1 VVGVFAIVWRMEKL
15 KGVVS
20 LVSNSPGLATGY
32 GVQAGLLVE
41 KMKQHGLHV
50 AVLSNY
56 GTEGHIGKHRTK
68 YGDVPVYPK
77 GVKPYSD
84 DVINLW
90 HETHRE
96 EHLDLPHFI
105 LTLYDVWVYKDLET
119 DTPIVSWVPLDHITM
134 PPMVKTFLKRD
145 NVTPVAMAPHGVRQM
160 KAAGIDAPYA
170 PHMVDTNVFKPT
182 PKFRGL
188 PTREFMGLDEDTF
201 LVTAVLANKANNI
214 VHRKGYAELFL
225 AFGIFHK
232 ANPNSHLYIHADML
246 PTVGGFHLGHLMK
259 SCGVPEGAVTFAN
272 RDELRVGYTDAELA
286 AIYTASDVVW
296 MATYG
301 EGFGVPIIEAQA
313 CGTRVIASDWAA
325 TADLVAED
333 GWKVQG
339 QPFWDEPQKSFYQI
353 PILADLVEAL
363 QKAHDG
369 DRGTSTVARSFALQF
384 DTEAV
389 WEGYWLPFLRDYLAR
404 A

>member
-1 VVGVFAIVWRMEKL
+1 VGVSAIVWGMEKL

-20 LVSNSPGLATGY
+20 LVSNSPNLATGY
-32 GVQAGLLVE
+32 GVQCGLLVE

-68 YGDVPVYPK
+68 HGDVPIYPK

-96 EHLDLPHFI
+96 KHLDLPHFI
-105 LTLYDVWVYKDLET
+105 MTLYDVWVYKDLET

-134 PPMVKTFLKRD
+134 PPMVKQFLKRD
-145 NVTPVAMAPHGVRQM
+145 NVTPVAMAPHGVRQLQ
-160 KAAGIDAPYA
+160 AAGFEAPYA
-170 PHMVDTNVFKPT
+170 PHMVDTKVFKPT
-182 PKFRGL
+182 PKFRGV
-188 PTREFMGLDEDTF
+188 PTREFMGIDPDTF
-201 LVTAVLANKANNI
+201 LVSAVMANKANGI
-214 VHRKGYAELFL
+214 VHRKGYAEMFL

-232 ANPNSHLYIHADML
+232 QNPKSHLYIHADTL
-246 PTVGGFHLGHLMK
+246 PVQGGFHLGHLMQ
-259 SCGVPEGAVTFAN
+259 SAGVPASAVTFAN
-272 RDELRVGYTDAELA
+272 RDELRVGYTDEELA

-313 CGTRVIASDWAA
+313 CGTRVIGSDWAA

-333 GWKVQG
+333 GIKVSG

-363 QKAHDG
+363 DKAYKA

-384 DTEAV
+384 DTETV
-389 WEGYWLPFLRDYLAR
+389 WEDYWLPFLRDYLAR

>member
-1 VVGVFAIVWRMEKL
+1 MVGVSAIVWGMALEKL

-41 KMKQHGLHV
+41 KMKQHGLDV

-56 GTEGHIGKHRTK
+56 GTEGYIGKHRTK

-77 GVKPYSD
+77 GLKPYSD

-96 EHLDLPHFI
+96 NNLDLPHFL

-119 DTPIVSWVPLDHITM
+119 ETPIVSWVPLDHVTM
-134 PPMVKTFLKRD
+134 PPMVKQFLKRD
-145 NVTPVAMAPHGVRQM
+145 NVTPVAMAPHGQRQL
-160 KAAGIDAPYA
+160 ASAGFDAPYA

-182 PKFRGL
+182 PKFRGI
-188 PTREFMGLDEDTF
+188 PTREFMGIPDDVF
-201 LVTAVLANKANNI
+201 LVTAVLANKANSI

-225 AFGIFHK
+225 AFGIHLK
-232 ANPNSHLYIHADML
+232 SHPDSHLYIHADTL
-246 PTVGGFHLGHLMK
+246 PVVGGFHLVHLMQ
-259 SCGVPEGAVTFAN
+259 SCGVPAKNVTFAN

-313 CGTRVIASDWAA
+313 CGTKVIGSDWAA

-333 GWKVQG
+333 GIKVSG

-353 PILADLVEAL
+353 PILADLVRALEEAYN
-363 QKAHDG
+363 A
-369 DRGTSTVARSFALQF
+369 DRGTSSVARSFALQF
-384 DTEAV
+384 DTETV
-389 WEGYWLPFLRDYLAR
+389 WSDYWLPFLKDYLA
-404 A
+404 

>member
-1 VVGVFAIVWRMEKL
+1 MVWGMEKP
-15 KGVVS
+15 KDVVWQ
-20 LVSNSPGLATGY
+20 VSNSPGLATVY
-32 GVQAGLLVE
+32 DVQAGLLVE

-96 EHLDLPHFI
+96 SHLDLPHF
-105 LTLYDVWVYKDLET
+105 LMTLYDVWVYKDLET
-119 DTPIVSWVPLDHITM
+119 ETPIVSWVPLDHITM
-134 PPMVKTFLKRD
+134 PPMVKQFLKRD
-145 NVTPVAMAPHGVRQM
+145 NVTPVAMAPHGQRQL
-160 KAAGIDAPYA
+160 ASAGFDAPYA
-170 PHMVDTNVFKPT
+170 PHMVDTKVFKPT

-188 PTREFMGLDEDTF
+188 PTREYMGIDPDTF
-201 LVTAVLANKANNI
+201 LVTAVMANKANGI
-214 VHRKGYAELFL
+214 VHRKAYAELFL
-225 AFGIFHK
+225 SFGIFHK
-232 ANPNSHLYIHADML
+232 EHPDSHLYIHADTL
-246 PTVGGFHLGHLMK
+246 PVVGGFHLVHLMQ
-259 SCGVPEGAVTFAN
+259 SSGVPASAVTFAN
-272 RDELRVGYTDAELA
+272 RDELRVGYTETELA

-313 CGTRVIASDWAA
+313 CGTRVIGSDWAA

-333 GWKVQG
+333 GIKVSG
-339 QPFWDEPQKSFYQI
+339 QPFWDEPQKAFYQI

-363 QKAHDG
+363 DKAYKA
-369 DRGTSTVARSFALQF
+369 DRGTSSVARSFALQF
-384 DTEAV
+384 DIETV
-389 WEGYWLPFLRDYLAR
+389 WEGSWLPFLRDYLGKA
-404 A
+404 

>member
-1 VVGVFAIVWRMEKL
+1 MGVSAIVWGMEKL

-20 LVSNSPGLATGY
+20 LVSNSPGPTGY

-41 KMKQHGLHV
+41 KMKQHGLQV
-50 AVLSNY
+50 GVLSNY
-56 GTEGHIGKHRTK
+56 GQEGSIGKYRTK
-68 YGDVPVYPK
+68 FGDVPVYPK

-96 EHLDLPHFI
+96 KHLDLPHFL
-105 LTLYDVWVYKDLET
+105 LTLYDVWVYNDLET
-119 DTPIVSWVPLDHITM
+119 EVPIVSWVPLDHITM
-134 PPMVKTFLKRD
+134 PPLVKRFLQRD

-160 KAAGIDAPYA
+160 QVIDIDAPYI
-170 PHMVDTNVFKPT
+170 PHMVDTKVFKPT
-182 PKFRGL
+182 PKFRGQ
-188 PTREFMGLDEDTF
+188 PTREFMGIDPDTF
-201 LVTAVLANKANNI
+201 LVTAVLSNKANTL

-225 AFGIFHK
+225 SFGIFHK
-232 ANPNSHLYIHADML
+232 EHPDSHLYIHADML
-246 PTVGGFHLGHLMK
+246 PVQGGFHLGHLMQ
-259 SCGVPEGAVTFAN
+259 SAGVPASAVTFAN
-272 RDELRVGYTDAELA
+272 RDELRIGYTDAELA
-286 AIYTASDVVW
+286 ALYTASDVVW

-313 CGTRVIASDWAA
+313 CGTRVIGSDWAA

-333 GWKVQG
+333 GFKISG
-339 QPFWDEPQKSFYQI
+339 QPFFDEPQKSFYQI

-363 QKAHDG
+363 DKAYKA

-384 DTEAV
+384 DTETV
-389 WEGYWLPFLRDYLAR
+389 WEDYWLPFLRDYLAR